1 MIWKLGNVKKL
12 KTSIYLKVNTETFSK
27 TRIGKIFIRLLAK
40 AMESKFR
47 YRFYPPDKILNG
59 LQDLNGLT
67 ALEIGCG
74 TGFFTLPIAR
84 LTGEKGSLT
93 SIDILQE
100 SVDLVLKKVED
111 AKLINVSI
119 FKRDVLKTDFPSNS
133 FDIVLLFGVVPAP
146 MLPLTQVLSEIYRV
160 LKPDGVL
167 AIWPSIPGL
176 RKYVQKSGK
185 FLIKNKK
192 NSVLNFLKI

>member
-1 MIWKLGNVKKL
+1 M
-12 KTSIYLKVNTETFSK
+12 NTETFSK
-27 TRIGKIFIRLLAK
+27 TRIGKIFIKLLSK

-47 YRFYPPDKILNG
+47 YKFYPPNKILNG
-59 LQDLNGLT
+59 VQDLDGLT

-74 TGFFTLPIAR
+74 TGFFTIPIAR
-84 LTGEKGSLT
+84 FIGEKGSLT

-100 SVDLVLKKVED
+100 SVDLVLKKVKN
-111 AKLINVSI
+111 AKLKNVSI

-146 MLPLTQVLSEIYRV
+146 MLPLIQVLSEISRV
-160 LKPDGVL
+160 LKPNGVL

-176 RKYVQKSGK
+176 RKSVQKSGL
-185 FLIKNKK
+185 FLINYKK
-192 NSVLNFLKI
+192 NSVLNFLKD